1 MQVRIKVLNLFIVV
15 LVFVCCSSCASIM
28 STSRQLVPFYS
39 TPEGATIVINDS
51 VYGKTPLHIDMKRK
65 RRGRD
70 VRLKLD
76 GYETY
81 YVYMHRTLNPWVLG
95 NILIGGLIGLG
106 IDAISGAMYEVY
118 PDHVSVELK
127 KTVQQ

>member
-1 MQVRIKVLNLFIVV
+1 MLA
-15 LVFVCCSSCASIM
+15 LVIFACCSSCASIM
-28 STSRQLVPFYS
+28 STSRQTVPFYS
-39 TPEGATIVINDS
+39 TPEGATIMINDS

-95 NILIGGLIGLG
+95 NILLGGLIGLG
-106 IDAISGAMYEVY
+106 IDAITGAMYEVY
-118 PDHVSVELK
+118 PDNINADLK
-127 KTVQQ
+127 KTSQQ

>member
-1 MQVRIKVLNLFIVV
+1 M
-15 LVFVCCSSCASIM
+15 
-28 STSRQLVPFYS
+28 
-39 TPEGATIVINDS
+39 INDS

-95 NILIGGLIGLG
+95 NILLGGLIGLG
-106 IDAISGAMYEVY
+106 IDAITGAMYEVY
-118 PDHVSVELK
+118 PDNINADLK
-127 KTVQQ
+127 KTSQQ